1 MQYAF
6 SGANDTSGQMP
17 PMSPTTQKEIDV
29 QAEHRNYV
37 SSLQQVAQLARED
50 LCNGAE
56 YHQKVV
62 TKV

>member
-6 SGANDTSGQMP
+6 SGANDSSGQMP
-17 PMSPTTQKEIDV
+17 PTTQKEIDV